1 MLKLTKLEALLQRRE
16 GLQGYIV
23 PIVAVGFSL
32 LARDLLEYFGQ
43 FYYLPFVPA
52 VMITAILAHRP
63 ATCLAVALSI
73 LANGLLVERE
83 SIVDMTVNALLF
95 VVVSWFIAEMCWRL
109 RTHKN
114 RAQDL
119 SRRLAHRN
127 QMLDAILASVPVV
140 TVDRQARI
148 RFLTDHACAVLGADR
163 DQALSRPITD
173 FVDAYDM
180 GTPQGEAGEDRVWTG
195 RRPDG
200 RTYPLSIQLGVMPA
214 NPDGDYATL
223 CLTDLTQ
230 VHAADARARDLHT
243 QLNRVWR
250 LNSLGEMAAS
260 MAHELNQPLSADT
273 TNLHA
278 RRNAME
284 KAGPVAAGAVGTI
297 DLAKGQLLRAGAII
311 RRMRELLAHE
321 SRSLGVERVAAMMAD
336 MQGVIG
342 MIQRSGGVSIEV
354 EIDDLNDQVRV
365 ERIQFQQAMLNLVRN
380 AVEALQ
386 GRSDGRVRITGR
398 ALSPDL
404 FEMRVEDNG
413 DGVDASE
420 LDTIFRP
427 LMTTKSAGMGLGLSV
442 TRTIVE
448 SHGGTLNVDR
458 SPMGG
463 AAFSF
468 CLMREQDLEDA

>member
-1 MLKLTKLEALLQRRE
+1 M
-16 GLQGYIV
+16 
-23 PIVAVGFSL
+23 PIVAVGLSL

-52 VMITAILAHRP
+52 VMITAILAHRS
-63 ATCLAVALSI
+63 ATGLAIGLSI

-83 SIVDMTVNALLF
+83 SIVDMTANALLF
-95 VVVSWFIAEMCWRL
+95 VVVSGFIAEMCWRL
-109 RTHKN
+109 RTHKD

-148 RFLTDHACAVLGADR
+148 RFLTDHACAVLGATR
-163 DQALSRPITD
+163 DHALTRPITD

-180 GTPQGEAGEDRVWTG
+180 GTPYGEAGEDRVWTG

-200 RTYPLSIQLGVMPA
+200 RTYPLSMHLGVMPA

-230 VHAADARARDLHT
+230 VHAADARARDLHN

-260 MAHELNQPLSADT
+260 LAHELNQPLSAAT
-273 TNLHA
+273 TYLHA
-278 RRNAME
+278 SRNAME

-386 GRSDGRVRITGR
+386 GRLDGRVRITGR

-448 SHGGTLNVDR
+448 SHGGTLSVDR